1 MKLSEFKLKQEKR
14 EKRAFY
20 ASDVFKPVLD
30 LYFAFKG
37 IEPTNP
43 PEWNDTLKWGAGKG
57 VEESM
62 LKVLKDS
69 GFVAED
75 YDQKVHG
82 RIEIER
88 EGVKINGYID
98 AITKSGL
105 PIEIKSIN
113 NKNQFDIAKY
123 EDGKPRENYVG
134 QLAVYMDALNVGIGY
149 LLVASIDG
157 LNYFLFECKKVGEGK
172 YKCKDTE
179 VDIGAEYKKWAK
191 LYTGNIEKD
200 IVPQPT
206 EYIYKRDVNEID
218 WSKVSKTAISKARN
232 GHAVVGDW
240 QITFSPWKNKI
251 IEMQGST
258 LGYTDEEIAII
269 KEKTKGFS
277 VR

>member
-14 EKRAFY
+14 EKKAFY

-37 IEPTNP
+37 VEPTNP
-43 PEWNDTLKWGAGKG
+43 PEWYQTMKWGAGKG

-75 YDQKVHG
+75 YDQKIHG

-88 EGVKINGYID
+88 EGIKINGYID
-98 AITKSGL
+98 AITKEGL

-123 EDGKPRENYVG
+123 EDGKPRINYVG
-134 QLAVYMDALNVGIGY
+134 QLAVYMDALNVDTGY
-149 LLVASIDG
+149 LLVSSIDG
-157 LNYFLFECKKVGEGK
+157 LSYFLFECKKVGERK

-179 VDIGAEYKKWAK
+179 VDLDAEYKRWAK
-191 LYTGNIEKD
+191 LYFENIEKD
-200 IVPQPT
+200 ITPEAT
-206 EYIYKRDVNEID
+206 EYLYKYDINTLD
-218 WSKVSKTAISKARN
+218 WDKVSKTSISKARN

-240 QITFSPWKNKI
+240 QITFSPWKDRI
-251 IEMQGST
+251 IKAQGST
-258 LGYTDEEIAII
+258 LGYTEDEIKII
-269 KEKTKGFS
+269 KEKTAGYS
-277 VR
+277 AR